1 MRKKIFNYAKEK
13 FRLDEQGGETID
25 NTEETVVETVGV
37 AESVAPEAKAG
48 FVSKVAYKTFY
59 TISYGVV
66 FSSLL
71 AAKLLIPKQSVIESA
86 LHDGAVAA
94 KAALEEK
101 ERLVKEVA
109 KQTEEVLSEDL
120 GIPEPA

>member
-1 MRKKIFNYAKEK
+1 MRKKIFNYAQEK
-13 FRLDEQGGETID
+13 FRLDEQGDKSID
-25 NTEETVVETVGV
+25 ATDETVVESVGV
-37 AESVAPEAKAG
+37 SASVVPEVKSS
-48 FVSKVAYKTFY
+48 FVSKVAYRTFY

-101 ERLVKEVA
+101 ARLVKEVA
-109 KQTEEVLSEDL
+109 KQTEEILSEDL
-120 GIPEPA
+120 VTPEPA